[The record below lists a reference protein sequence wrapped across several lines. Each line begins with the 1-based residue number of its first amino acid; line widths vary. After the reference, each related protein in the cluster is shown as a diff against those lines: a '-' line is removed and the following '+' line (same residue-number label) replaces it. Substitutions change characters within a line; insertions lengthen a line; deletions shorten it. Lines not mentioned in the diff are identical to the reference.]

1 MSDGPPSRRSS
12 PYGSWIPGLVL
23 IGLGLIFLAQNYLG
37 QEIHN
42 WWALFI
48 LIPVFFTLERGYA
61 SLQAGRS
68 AEAVGQ
74 LMGALALVALV
85 VIFLVDLP
93 LGQLWPIFLIL
104 GGIALLFSR
113 RRWAA

>member
-1 MSDGPPSRRSS
+1 VSDAIPSRSS
-12 PYGSWIPGLVL
+12 SRYGAWIPGLVL
-23 IGLGLIFLAQNYLG
+23 IGLGLVFLAQNYLG

-74 LMGALALVALV
+74 LMGGLVLVALI
-85 VIFLVDLP
+85 VIFLFDLP
-93 LGQLWPIFLIL
+93 FGQLWPIFLII
-104 GGIALLFSR
+104 GGLSLLVSR
-113 RRWAA
+113 SWRT